1 MRALPESSNNMH
13 KGFLVTA
20 AFMGAIAV
28 MLGAFGAHALKSM
41 IADETSLNAFETAVR
56 YQFYHV
62 FALALTGVL
71 YAGYPNKSLK
81 AAGQLFIIG
90 TIFFSG
96 SLYLMTY
103 GTVSGHSIKWAGPVT
118 PLGGIM
124 LIIGWLC
131 LGLGMMKK
139 RV

>member
-1 MRALPESSNNMH
+1 MNKN
-13 KGFLVTA
+13 FLVIA
-20 AFMGAIAV
+20 AFMGALAV
-28 MLGAFGAHALKSM
+28 MLGAFGAHALKTMLPGDQSQ
-41 IADETSLNAFETAVR
+41 SLATFETAVR

-62 FALALTGVL
+62 FALALTGIL

-96 SLYLMTY
+96 SLYILTY
-103 GTVSGHSIKWAGPVT
+103 SAVTGASLQWAGPVT

-124 LIIGWLC
+124 LIIGWIC

>member
-1 MRALPESSNNMH
+1 MH
-13 KGFLVTA
+13 KQFIITA
-20 AFMGAIAV
+20 AFLGAISV
-28 MLGAFGAHALKSM
+28 MLGAFGAHALK
-41 IADETSLNAFETAVR
+41 ATLTEQSLATYETAVR

-62 FALALTGVL
+62 FALALTGIL
-71 YAGYPNKSLK
+71 YQYYPNRSLK
-81 AAGQLFIIG
+81 AAGQLFILG

-96 SLYLMTY
+96 SLYLLTY
-103 GTVSGHSIKWAGPVT
+103 ASATGASIRWAGPIT

-131 LGLGMMKK
+131 LGLGMMRK